1 MFAQHAPHRFE
12 IPVGRVRVQ
21 ADDGVVV
28 LDRPELVVD
37 DVPNRIMQAE
47 ADEHQR
53 RAAADADEGHEET
66 PLVAEDVPA
75 GDLPGERHPPPQRSD
90 VFEQDTLAGLRRTR
104 QHQPGGGLAQAGH
117 HGEPGAQQGHADA
130 ETAGEQCGARL
141 DGQRQRRRGHRV
153 DDGVRP
159 HDDIRQDLAQRGDA
173 DDGSGDARRGRVG
186 QILAGDGAGAV
197 AERLVGADLDAL
209 VLHHA
214 GHGGQGHE
222 CGHQEEHGREHVG
235 DAVHAFAVRLI
246 AGRALAL
253 GAVEHIEFGRLHG
266 VDFGLRV
273 RQLRLGIGEL
283 LFGLGLLLAEL
294 RAGRGDLA
302 VHGIQLRG
310 GVQLLRRLFELRHR
324 SIAFGLI
331 GGAAFVQFLLEGAC
345 DVVEAG
351 GGQVVG
357 VPFDAVG
364 DPGHGLF
371 VVIGSAFVR
380 PRALHCGVDLG
391 VRGVGGEGV
400 ARRVQVLFDHA
411 GAERG
416 RPEADRVRVVRGADG
431 ADDGELAAVQRPVQR
446 IGAVEHMDGLSDV
459 RFAGG
464 SVGGDHAFVLRR
476 RPPAVAQQ
484 QTVEVPI
491 VIGGDGHL
499 VGLFAVLRAV
509 RQQGDPDGGLFVT
522 HLHHRIGGY
531 RGHGIRDAL
540 DILHALHIVIGESEC
555 GEQPDVPQVR
565 AVVIPVGGR
574 THVGAAHLQSREETA
589 AERHDADD
597 GQEPSERTA
606 DGTPDDL
613 GERAVHQ
620 ASEPS
625 GL

>member
-1 MFAQHAPHRFE
+1 MFAQRAPHRFE
-12 IPVGRVRVQ
+12 ILVGGVRVQ

-28 LDRPELVVD
+28 LDRSELVVD
-37 DVPNRIMQAE
+37 DVPDRIVQAE
-47 ADEHQR
+47 PDQHQR
-53 RAAADADEGHEET
+53 RAAADADDGHEEA
-66 PLVAEDVPA
+66 PFVAEDVPA

-90 VFEQDTLAGLRRTR
+90 VFEQDAFAGLRRPR
-104 QHQPGGGLAQAGH
+104 QHQSGGGLAQAGH

-130 ETAGEQCGARL
+130 ETSGEQCGARL

-159 HDDIRQDLAQRGDA
+159 HDDIRQDLAEHGDA

-186 QILAGDGAGAV
+186 QVLAGDGGGAV

-222 CGHQEEHGREHVG
+222 RGHQEEHGREHVG
-235 DAVHAFAVRLI
+235 DAVHAFAVALI

-253 GAVEHIEFGRLHG
+253 GAVEHVEFGWFHRVEL
-266 VDFGLRV
+266 GLRV
-273 RQLRLGIGEL
+273 RQLRFGVGEFP
-283 LFGLGLLLAEL
+283 FGLVLPLFKL
-294 RAGRGDLA
+294 RAGHGDLA
-302 VHGIQLRG
+302 AHGIQLRG

-331 GGAAFVQFLLEGAC
+331 GGAAFVQFLLEGAF
-345 DVVEAG
+345 DVVQAV

-371 VVIGSAFVR
+371 VVVGSAFVGV
-380 PRALHCGVDLG
+380 RALHGGVDLG

-400 ARRVQVLFDHA
+400 ARRVQVLFNHA
-411 GAERG
+411 GAECG

-446 IGAVEHMDGLSDV
+446 IGAVEHVDGLPDV

-464 SVGGDHAFVLRR
+464 GVGGDHAFVLRR

-499 VGLFAVLRAV
+499 VGLFAILRAV
-509 RQQGDPDGGLFVT
+509 RQQGDPDGGLFVA

-540 DILHALHIVIGESEC
+540 DIPHALHIVIGESEC

-620 ASEPS
+620 LSEPS